1 MNLKFP
7 ILIAGCFFITQCGIA
22 QQKKTEI
29 QQLFENYYQEY
40 LKLQPLD
47 ATFSGYHQ
55 YDDQL
60 PNDISESYITE
71 VSRFDEKYLN
81 LLSSVDRAKLKP
93 ADLISVDVLKVIL
106 TRDLE
111 SRKLHLEYLP
121 LNHFSSIP
129 LLIAQLGSGSSAQP
143 FNTAGD
149 YRNWIRRIAAFKIWA
164 ATAIINMKKGAAVGT
179 VLPKVLVL
187 KIIPQMEELGKDD
200 SLNVF
205 YAPLKKLPAGF
216 TAAEKQAIGN
226 ELGKAIREQLLPA
239 YQSMAAYLKNE
250 YLTMATNASGLSGIE
265 GGADMYKF
273 YVKYYTT
280 SNSSPE
286 EIYRK
291 GLNEVSRIRAKME
304 LIKTRTG
311 FEGTLDE
318 FFTFLK
324 SDPQFMPYKTPEQ
337 VLQAYRDIYLKVK
350 PHLPELFSVF
360 PKANFEIRR
369 VESFREAGQ
378 NGPSYTIGSVDG
390 TRPGI
395 FYVPITDATRINP
408 VSQALE
414 ATFIHEAIPGHHFQI
429 SLQQENTTLPAFRRQ
444 ISFNA
449 FTEGWALYI
458 ESLGSRLGCY
468 TDPYQEMGALNN
480 EMLRAIRLVTDVGL
494 HTGKMTR
501 EECIAYIT
509 SNLSTSKEEA
519 TSATERYMAIPGQAL
534 SYKTG
539 ELEILRLREMCEKQL
554 GKKFSIIKFH
564 DALLAQGDMPMTI
577 LDKYIKDWC
586 TRQ

>member
-1 MNLKFP
+1 M
-7 ILIAGCFFITQCGIA
+7 LITSSLFITRNGIA
-22 QQKKTEI
+22 QQKDL
-29 QQLFENYYQEY
+29 QQLFENYYRES

-47 ATFSGYHQ
+47 ATFLGYHE

-60 PNDISESYITE
+60 ANDISAPYIAE
-71 VSRFDEKYLN
+71 VSRFDEKYLRS
-81 LLSSVDRAKLKP
+81 LSSFDKEQLTP
-93 ADLISVDVLKVIL
+93 ADRISVDVLKKIL

-121 LNHFSSIP
+121 LNHFNSIP
-129 LLIAQLGSGSSAQP
+129 LFIGQLGSGSSAQP
-143 FNTAGD
+143 FKTVQD
-149 YRNWIRRIAAFKIWA
+149 YRNWIKRIAAFKIWA
-164 ATAIINMKKGAAVGT
+164 ATAILNMKKGAEVGT
-179 VLPKVLVL
+179 VLPKVLVMR
-187 KIIPQMEELGKDD
+187 IIPQMEALGKDD
-200 SLNVF
+200 SLNAF
-205 YAPLKKLPAGF
+205 YTPLKTLPAEF
-216 TAAEKQAIGN
+216 TSVQKQEVSA

-239 YQSMAAYLKNE
+239 YKHLADYLKNE
-250 YLTMATNASGLSGIE
+250 YLAQATDSSGLSGIT
-265 GGADMYKF
+265 GGAAMYRY

-280 SNSSPE
+280 TNSSPE
-286 EIYRK
+286 EIYQK
-291 GLNEVSRIRAKME
+291 GLDEVSRIRAKME

-311 FEGTLDE
+311 FSGTLNE
-318 FFTFLK
+318 FFAFLK
-324 SDPQFMPYKTPEQ
+324 SDPQFMPFKTPEQ
-337 VLQAYRDIYLKVK
+337 VLQAYRDVYAKIK

-360 PKANFEIRR
+360 PKADFEIRR

-378 NGPSYTIGSVDG
+378 NGPSYTLGSIDG
-390 TRPGI
+390 KKPGV
-395 FYVPITDATRINP
+395 FYVPVPDATKISTISP
-408 VSQALE
+408 ALE

-429 SLQQENTTLPAFRRQ
+429 SLQQENTTLPTFRRS

-480 EMLRAIRLVTDVGL
+480 EMMRAIRLVTDVGL

-501 EECIAYIT
+501 EGSIAYIMANLPT
-509 SNLSTSKEEA
+509 SEADA

-539 ELEILRLREMCEKQL
+539 ELEILRLRAMCEKRL

-564 DALLAQGDMPMTI
+564 DALLAQGDMPLTV
-577 LDKYIKDWC
+577 LEKYINDWC
-586 TRQ
+586 ARQ